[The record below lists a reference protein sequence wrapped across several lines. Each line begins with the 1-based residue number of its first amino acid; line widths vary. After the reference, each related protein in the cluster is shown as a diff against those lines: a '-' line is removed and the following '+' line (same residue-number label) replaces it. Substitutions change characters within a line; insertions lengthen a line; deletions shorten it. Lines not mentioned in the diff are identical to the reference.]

1 MSSLETTMSPRRTSP
16 KKTNSL
22 DDAPQD
28 SPLFVGSIARAF
40 AVLECFTGVPEA
52 RSLAQVAEL
61 TGLDRSAVQRIA
73 FTLSALGYLERTQQG
88 LVPGSRLLDRAC
100 DYLRGN
106 TLIQIATPVMI
117 DLRRSCGERVDFSI
131 FDDLSMLFAIRLQS
145 KRETFIATLVGRRVP
160 TFCSSGGRAV
170 LAKLDDTSAK
180 DLIKRSDR
188 KKHTAKTLVNV
199 DDIWQRILLER
210 KRGYASAVEEL
221 LPGEISI
228 GAAVTERGKPIAA
241 IHISGSLSEWSVR
254 DFETQMGPLITAAA
268 AALSR

>member
-1 MSSLETTMSPRRTSP
+1 MSNRNSP
-16 KKTNSL
+16 KKPS
-22 DDAPQD
+22 DPEAAPED
-28 SPLFVGSIARAF
+28 SPLFIGAVARAF
-40 AVLECFTGVPEA
+40 SVLECFTGMPEA
-52 RSLAQVAEL
+52 RSLAQLAEL

-73 FTLSALGYLERTQQG
+73 FTLSALGYLERTPQG

-106 TLIQIATPVMI
+106 ALIQFATPVMI
-117 DLRRSCGERVDFSI
+117 DLRRSSGERVDFSI

-170 LAKLDDTSAK
+170 MAKLDDASAK
-180 DLIKRSDR
+180 DLIRRSER
-188 KKHTAKTLVNV
+188 KKYTAKTLVNS
-199 DDIWQRILLER
+199 DDLWQRITIDR
-210 KRGYASAVEEL
+210 KRGYAAAIEEL

-241 IHISGSLSEWSVR
+241 IHVSGSLSEWSVR
-254 DFETQMGPLITAAA
+254 DFESQMGPLITAAA
-268 AALSR
+268 AALSN